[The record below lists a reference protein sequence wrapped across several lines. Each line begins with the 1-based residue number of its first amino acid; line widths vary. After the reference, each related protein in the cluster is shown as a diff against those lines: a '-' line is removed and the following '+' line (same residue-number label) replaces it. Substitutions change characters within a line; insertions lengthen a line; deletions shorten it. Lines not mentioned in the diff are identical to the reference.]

1 MGLIPKSKVEQLK
14 REKREA
20 KAAKKRKVAT
30 RDKIVRFLIVCEGE
44 RTEPNYFKALV
55 KDRYSEV
62 RSEEIIGEGRSTCAL
77 VKKTEE
83 IRIRLERQRQ
93 LAFDRVWV
101 VFDKDDFND
110 FNEAIG
116 LADRKGFHAAWTNE
130 AFELWY
136 VLHFVYLDAA
146 ISRADYIKILEAEIR
161 KISGY
166 EGFSY
171 RKNDVGIYRLLQ
183 TIGNEHQAKLHAQ
196 RLRKVVEHSYDFKSH
211 KPCTTVD
218 LLVDELE
225 HPDGLL
231 SRKP

>member
-83 IRIRLERQRQ
+83 IRIRLERQSQ

-101 VFDKDDFND
+101 VFAKDDLID
-110 FNEAIG
+110 FIEAIG
-116 LADRKGFHAAWTNE
+116 LAVSNGFHEVVTTVS
-130 AFELWY
+130 FGLWY

-146 ISRADYIKILEAEIR
+146 ISRADYIKILGAEIR

-196 RLRKVVEHSYDFKSH
+196 RLRKVFEHSYDFKSH
-211 KPCTTVD
+211 KPCTTGD

-231 SRKP
+231 GRKP